1 MELNFYRV
9 LEDAWAS
16 VAPNVEHQRQQQIL
30 EGETCTENADEM
42 SDTGALEFE
51 ENSNQDQVRSN

>member
-42 SDTGALEFE
+42 SNTRALEFE
-51 ENSNQDQVRSN
+51 ENSN